1 MDETEEQ
8 QWLNAEKMVSNAQT
22 SINAPQMGIP
32 WHQAERCCSSTASTA
47 WPLPGL
53 RKLELMHHG
62 QELRHHGARVAVDE
76 GGTSQ

>member
-32 WHQAERCCSSTASTA
+32 WHQAERCCSSTVSIA

-53 RKLELMHHG
+53 RKLELLHLG
-62 QELRHHGARVAVDE
+62 QDPRRRGVRGVEDE
-76 GGTSQ
+76 GEII

>member
-32 WHQAERCCSSTASTA
+32 WHQAERYCSSTASIA
-47 WPLPGL
+47 WPLPES
-53 RKLELMHHG
+53 RKLGLLLPG
-62 QELRHHGARVAVDE
+62 QDSRRRGVREVEDE
-76 GGTSQ
+76 GEII